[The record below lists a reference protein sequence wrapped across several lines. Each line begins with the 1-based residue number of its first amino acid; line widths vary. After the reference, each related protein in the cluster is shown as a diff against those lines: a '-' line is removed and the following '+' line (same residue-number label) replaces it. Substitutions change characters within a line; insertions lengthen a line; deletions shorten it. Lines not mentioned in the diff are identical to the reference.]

1 MWLTRK
7 WQGNTTMGGDAQS
20 QMSMRIMDVTMPLM
34 TLWFTFSFSGMLGVY
49 WIYQSIF
56 AIAQQYALSKA
67 MPLPKYTESEIREIE
82 KAEKEKAKAQ
92 RAAIQSQPK
101 TKSLHYIDDDDYDTL
116 PEIQKSTEK
125 KGTMG
130 LSSSDLK
137 DDKKN

>member
-1 MWLTRK
+1 
-7 WQGNTTMGGDAQS
+7 
-20 QMSMRIMDVTMPLM
+20 
-34 TLWFTFSFSGMLGVY
+34 MLGVY

-56 AIAQQYALSKA
+56 AIIQQYVLSKA
-67 MPLPKYTESEIREIE
+67 MPLPKYTEAEIREIE

-92 RAAIQSQPK
+92 RAALQNQPK
-101 TKSLHYIDDDDYDTL
+101 TKSLHYIDDDDYDSL
-116 PEIQKSTEK
+116 MEVNQKNTEK